1 MNFSTCLL
9 GDENVRT
16 ERLALFMTITGTSE
30 YRIRP
35 EGFETMVVLL
45 LSGWADFNR
54 HDPWIITVILD
65 LDAGILAFTTACH
78 SLSSQE
84 TIEHL
89 MGHNNPMESRSRR

>member
-54 HDPWIITVILD
+54 HDP
-65 LDAGILAFTTACH
+65 
-78 SLSSQE
+78 
-84 TIEHL
+84 
-89 MGHNNPMESRSRR
+89 